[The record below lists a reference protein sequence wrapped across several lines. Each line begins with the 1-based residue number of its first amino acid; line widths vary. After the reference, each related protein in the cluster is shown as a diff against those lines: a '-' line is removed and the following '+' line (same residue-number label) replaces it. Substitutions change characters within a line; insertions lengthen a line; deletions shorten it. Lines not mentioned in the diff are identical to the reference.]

1 MSSEWTL
8 PLIQAEL
15 DGLPL
20 GCDFILAQDDTAR
33 LFGRSSA
40 ATRRITSFAAAHG
53 CRAGFRG
60 NELVFRKRL
69 PPAVQDAVVD
79 PAAVECFP
87 PICPP
92 PSPSGDDHP
101 GAGCR

>member
-1 MSSEWTL
+1 MSSDWTL

-20 GCDFILAQDDTAR
+20 GCDFILAPDDTAR
-33 LFGRSSA
+33 LFGTGRA
-40 ATRRITSFAAAHG
+40 AARRVKTFAAALG
-53 CRAGFRG
+53 CRADFRG
-60 NELVFRKRL
+60 NELVFQRRL
-69 PPAVQDAVVD
+69 PPAPQDAVVD
-79 PAAVECFP
+79 LLAVECFP
-87 PICPP
+87 PACPP